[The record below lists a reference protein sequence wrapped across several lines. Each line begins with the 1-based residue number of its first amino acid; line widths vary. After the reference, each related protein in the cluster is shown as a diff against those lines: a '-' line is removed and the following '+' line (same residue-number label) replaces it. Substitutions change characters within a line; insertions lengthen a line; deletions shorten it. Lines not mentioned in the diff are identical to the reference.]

1 MAVVGRLKQGLKA
14 LFAFAQPVQDDT
26 ARQILSSELY
36 ALFCTMRRAERQH
49 SLSVLRT
56 IQWMG
61 ETNLSLWQAALL
73 HDVGKT
79 RVPFSVFARAAV
91 VLVRKIAPK
100 LAYRWGSLPLERA
113 RFYQRPFVMG
123 YQHPDWSA
131 EMAAAAGADDLTVQL
146 VRAHADRLPDAAPR
160 NEYERLLS
168 VLQAADNTN

>member
-14 LFAFAQPVQDDT
+14 LFAFTQPVQDDT
-26 ARQILSSELY
+26 ARQILSPELY

-56 IQWMG
+56 IQRMG

-79 RVPFSVFARAAV
+79 RVPFSVLARTMV
-91 VLVRKIAPK
+91 VLMRKIAPK
-100 LAYRWGSLPLERA
+100 LAYRWGSVPLEQA

-123 YQHPDWSA
+123 YQHPGWSA
-131 EMAAAAGADDLTVQL
+131 EMIAAAGADDLTVQL
-146 VRAHADRLPDAAPR
+146 VRAHAERLPNGAPHS
-160 NEYERLLS
+160 EYERLLLA
-168 VLQAADNTN
+168 LQAADNIN